1 MTLWSQDLWLPRKFL
16 QPPDSS
22 NGPGQTPAWWRTVAV
37 LTKHHEVLRVI
48 EVLRAVVVIDRPDA
62 VVAIDED
69 VLRDEVVLLQ
79 DRRAAGAVLHRV
91 RVAVTVAGVRQ
102 VRLTIPAI
110 VGAMVAGLADH
121 VED

>member
-1 MTLWSQDLWLPRKFL
+1 M
-16 QPPDSS
+16 
-22 NGPGQTPAWWRTVAV
+22 
-37 LTKHHEVLRVI
+37 
-48 EVLRAVVVIDRPDA
+48 IDRPDA

>member
-1 MTLWSQDLWLPRKFL
+1 MV
-16 QPPDSS
+16 
-22 NGPGQTPAWWRTVAV
+22 N
-37 LTKHHEVLRVI
+37 
-48 EVLRAVVVIDRPDA
+48 RPDA

-102 VRLTIPAI
+102 VRLPIPAVI
-110 VGAMVAGLADH
+110 GATARANATSQYSLRWTVFTYS
-121 VED
+121 